1 MFRLALKMTVARK
14 GRLVLTSLAVILGTA
29 FLSGTF
35 VFRDTINQTFD
46 RLFADVF
53 RDVDAYVRSTTFLEL
68 DFGGE
73 QRATTPISV
82 LDTVRGV
89 EGVTSATGDIQA
101 FARVIGKDGEP
112 LGSEGNGPPTFGG
125 IASSD
130 SAGLWTVEEGR
141 LPRGPNE
148 MMLDRATADNGD
160 FVVGDTVRVVSFAGP
175 REFTLVGVASYGDI
189 ASPGG
194 ATFALFDQPTASEFL
209 LQPGFVDAILVES
222 DDSVSDEV
230 LAQRI
235 DAALPAGLKLETLTG
250 AEITAEV
257 QGQIKDVL
265 NIFST
270 FLIVFSYIALGI
282 GSFVIYNVFS
292 ITAAQRQRENA
303 LMRAIGASRRQ
314 VSRSLLVESTV
325 MGIIGSLVGFGI
337 GILLSQGLNALLK
350 ATGFEVPTRG
360 LSINLSSFTNTVIAG
375 VLVTVLAAWLPAR
388 RAGRVPPLA
397 AMRDTALDTAG
408 NLVRRVII
416 GLVLVAL
423 GAVGLVAAMN
433 DAPVQILGLGVLGV
447 FAGILVL
454 GPAIARPVALAIG
467 VPVAKLRGVSGSMAR
482 QNAAR
487 NPKRT
492 SRTAAP
498 VLIGVALVT
507 AFSALAASIRTEI
520 RDTFGSAFSGDLA
533 LTVDSQGFGGI
544 PLTVTDQIAGLDGVA
559 QATGVGFTSV
569 RIIDPNAPVES
580 TTDQSSATPAQPGNQ
595 RGVFVQT
602 INPATISGLFDL
614 GVTAGDLGT
623 LGNDGIFVEQDNAE
637 DKGWKVGDR
646 LQVIRI
652 DGKVIDAEIRGF
664 VSGETSFANYV
675 ASREM
680 FADAPTPIFDSFVY
694 IKAAQGAVIDDVRDR
709 VAAISSDA
717 GIGSLQTR
725 DEFIDEQAAQVNQI
739 LALIYGLLGLSILI
753 AIVGIVITL
762 LLSVFE
768 RRREIGLL
776 RAVGMT
782 RSQVRT
788 TVRWESVITSLLGA
802 VSGVVLGIV
811 MGIVVVAALS
821 GDSQI
826 GFSLPVTSTIVIVL
840 ISFVLGVVAAI
851 YPARRATKVDVVQ
864 AIATT

>member
-1 MFRLALKMTVARK
+1 MFRLAVKMTVART
-14 GRLVLTSLAVILGTA
+14 GRLILTSLAIILGTA

-73 QRATTPISV
+73 QRAATPISV
-82 LDTVRGV
+82 LEAVRRV
-89 EGVTSATGDIQA
+89 DGVTSATGDIQA

-125 IASSD
+125 IASAD
-130 SAGLWTVEEGR
+130 SAGLWSITDGR
-141 LPRGPNE
+141 LPLGSNE
-148 MMLDRATADNGD
+148 VILDKATAENGK
-160 FVVGDTVRVVSFAGP
+160 FVVGDRVRVVAVRGA
-175 REFTLVGVASYGDI
+175 REFTLVGIASYGDI
-189 ASPGG
+189 SSPGG
-194 ATFALFDQPTASEFL
+194 ATFALFEQPTASEFL
-209 LQPGFVDAILVES
+209 LQPGFVDAILVEG

-235 DAALPAGLKLETLTG
+235 DDQLADDLKLETLTG

-292 ITAAQRQRENA
+292 ITAAQRLRENA
-303 LMRAIGASRRQ
+303 LLRAIGASRRQ
-314 VSRSLLVESTV
+314 VSRALLVESTA
-325 MGIIGSLVGFGI
+325 MGVIGSVIGFGI
-337 GILLSQGLNALLK
+337 GILLSQLLSALLK
-350 ATGFEVPTRG
+350 ATGFEVPSQG
-360 LSINLSSFTNTVIAG
+360 LAIAPASFVNTLIAG
-375 VLVTVLAAWLPAR
+375 VVVTVLAAWFPAR

-397 AMRDTALDTAG
+397 ALRDTALDTAG
-408 NLVRRVII
+408 KISRRVII
-416 GLVLVAL
+416 GLVLLVA
-423 GAVGLVAAMN
+423 GGVGMIAAMN
-433 DAPVQILGLGVLGV
+433 DAPVQVLGLGVLGV
-447 FAGILVL
+447 FSGILVL
-454 GPAIARPVALAIG
+454 GPAIARPVALFIG
-467 VPVAKLRGVSGSMAR
+467 VPVARLRGVSGAMAR

-498 VLIGVALVT
+498 VLLGVALVT
-507 AFSALAASIRTEI
+507 AFTALAASIRSEI
-520 RDTFGSAFSGDLA
+520 RDTFGDAFSGDIA
-533 LTVDSQGFGGI
+533 LTVDAQGFGGI
-544 PLTVTDQIAGLDGVA
+544 PLSTTDQIAQLAGVE

-569 RIIDPNAPVES
+569 RIVDPNEAPS
-580 TTDQSSATPAQPGNQ
+580 TTSATANQ

-602 INPATISGLFDL
+602 INPSSISNLFDL
-614 GVTAGDLGT
+614 GVTDGDVTSLGS
-623 LGNDGIFVEQDNAE
+623 DGIFVNAE
-637 DKGWKVGDR
+637 RATEKGWGIGTR
-646 LQVIRI
+646 LQIIRV
-652 DGKVIDAEIRGF
+652 DGAIIDAEVRGF
-664 VSGETSFANYV
+664 VSGDTSFANYV
-675 ASREM
+675 VSREM
-680 FADAPTPIFDSFVY
+680 FADAPTPIFDAFVY
-694 IKAAQGAVIDDVRDR
+694 IKVAPDASKDDVKERI
-709 VAAISSDA
+709 AAISSDV
-717 GIGSLQTR
+717 GIGTLQTKE
-725 DEFIDEQAAQVNQI
+725 EFIDDQAAQINQV
-739 LALIYGLLGLSILI
+739 LALIYGLLFLSIII

-782 RSQVRT
+782 KSQVRT

-802 VSGVVLGIV
+802 VTGVVLGIV
-811 MGIVVVAALS
+811 MGVVVVAALS
-821 GDSQI
+821 DGGDVS
-826 GFSLPVTSTIVIVL
+826 FRLPVVETVWIVI

-851 YPARRATKVDVVQ
+851 YPAWRATRVNIVE

>member
-1 MFRLALKMTVARK
+1 MFLLAVKMTLART

-53 RDVDAYVRSTTFLEL
+53 RDVNAYVRSTTFLEL

-73 QRATTPISV
+73 QRAATPVSV
-82 LDTVRGV
+82 LETVRGV
-89 EGVTSATGDIQA
+89 AGVTSATGDIQA

-130 SAGLWTVEEGR
+130 SAGLWSITEGR
-141 LPRGPNE
+141 LPVGPNE
-148 MMLDRATADNGD
+148 VVLDKATADNGE
-160 FVVGDTVRVVSFAGP
+160 FVIGDNVRVVAVRGT
-175 REFTLVGVASYGDI
+175 REFTLVGIASYGDI
-189 ASPGG
+189 SSPGG

-209 LQPGFVDAILVES
+209 LQPGFVDAILVEG

-235 DAALPAGLKLETLTG
+235 NAALSADLKLETLTG

-292 ITAAQRQRENA
+292 ITAAQRLRENA
-303 LMRAIGASRRQ
+303 LLRAIGASRRQ
-314 VSRSLLVESTV
+314 VSRALLVESTA
-325 MGIIGSLVGFGI
+325 MGVVGSVIGFGI
-337 GILLSQGLNALLK
+337 GILLSQLLSALLK
-350 ATGFEVPTRG
+350 ATGFEVPTQG
-360 LSINLSSFTNTVIAG
+360 LAISTSAFVNTFVAG

-397 AMRDTALDTAG
+397 ALRDTALDSAG
-408 NLVRRVII
+408 NITRRVIV
-416 GLVLVAL
+416 GLIIVAL
-423 GAVGLVAAMN
+423 GGVGLVSAMR
-433 DAPVQILGLGVLGV
+433 DAPIQILGLGVLGV
-447 FAGILVL
+447 FTGILVL
-454 GPAIARPVALAIG
+454 GPAIARPVALTLGI
-467 VPVAKLRGVSGSMAR
+467 PVAKLRGVSGAMAR

-498 VLIGVALVT
+498 VLLGVALVT
-507 AFSALAASIRTEI
+507 AFTALAASIRSEI
-520 RDTFGSAFSGDLA
+520 RDTFGDAFSGDIA
-533 LTVDSQGFGGI
+533 LTVDARGFGGI
-544 PLTVTDQIAGLDGVA
+544 PLTITDQIAGLPGVA

-569 RIIDPNAPVES
+569 RLSDPNEPPAL
-580 TTDQSSATPAQPGNQ
+580 TQASASQ

-602 INPATISGLFDL
+602 INPASITGLFDL
-614 GVTAGDLGT
+614 GVTEGNLSSLGK
-623 LGNDGIFVEQDNAE
+623 DGIFVAASRAAE
-637 DKGWKVGDR
+637 KGWEIGTR
-646 LQVIRI
+646 LQVTRV
-652 DGKVIDAEIRGF
+652 DGVVINAEIRGF
-664 VSGETSFANYV
+664 VSGDTSFANYV

-680 FADAPTPIFDSFVY
+680 FADSPTPIFDAFVY
-694 IKAAQGAVIDDVRDR
+694 IKVAEGSVISEVQAR

-717 GIGSLQTR
+717 GIGTLLSKEQ
-725 DEFIDEQAAQVNQI
+725 FIDDQAAQINQI
-739 LALIYGLLGLSILI
+739 LALIYGLLGLSIII

-782 RSQVRT
+782 KSQVRT

-802 VSGVVLGIV
+802 VSGVVLGV
-811 MGIVVVAALS
+811 VTGVVVVAALDDE
-821 GDSQI
+821 GDI
-826 GFSLPVTSTIVIVL
+826 AFRLPINETLSIVF
-840 ISFVLGVVAAI
+840 ISFLLGVLAAV
-851 YPARRATKVDVVQ
+851 YPAWRATRVNVVE
-864 AIATT
+864 AIATA